1 MRRNTWLWIGILLVL
16 ILAALVVW
24 ARPQVAQPRGVA
36 EDVTLWIEPQAGK
49 EPILNALDSAQHDV
63 RMVYYS
69 ITDPDIIQKIKD
81 TVARGVTV
89 RFMLENNPYGGS
101 STNIDVGLDLQ
112 KAGVQLKWAPR
123 AFRYL
128 HEKAIV
134 VDGKTAYIMTH
145 NLTTS
150 SFTANREYGVRL
162 QAPHLV
168 KEVADVFDADW
179 NREPIDLKNAYL
191 VWAPDNSRERFA
203 ELFNNAKK
211 SIWLEEQNSQDPQIV
226 RLLSDAAR
234 RGVDVR
240 LISTPRYPIENDYD
254 EPGREQI
261 RQAGGQVRY
270 ILDPYVHAKVFII
283 DGRLG
288 FVGSQN
294 FTTNSLDNN
303 RELGVVFSDA
313 EAVQQMMVQF
323 IKDWD
328 KGTVEPFPKKN
339 LPVPPEGYID
349 HTQAKFY
356 LYRDDVP
363 VQLTVTH
370 TYNSGRVIWLMGNAD
385 QDRNFTV
392 VIFPSSY
399 SKFPG
404 YPDVLPD
411 EYYKGKT
418 IRVHGLIKLYR
429 GWPEIIVN
437 SPSQIEIVSEGEGK

>member
-1 MRRNTWLWIGILLVL
+1 MRRYTWLYVL
-16 ILAALVVW
+16 ALIVIILAAVVLW
-24 ARPQVAQPRGVA
+24 ARPQVSHPAGVA
-36 EDVTLWIEPQAGK
+36 RDVTLWIQPTAGK
-49 EPILNALDSAQHDV
+49 EPILQALDSAQHDV
-63 RMVYYS
+63 RMVFYS

-112 KAGVQLKWAPR
+112 KSGVQLKWAPR

-134 VDGKTAYIMTH
+134 VDGRVAYIMTH

-150 SFTANREYGVRL
+150 SFTANREYGVRITDPL
-162 QAPHLV
+162 LV
-168 KEVADVFDADW
+168 KEVAAVFDADW
-179 NREPIDLKNAYL
+179 NREPIDLRHAL
-191 VWAPDNSRERFA
+191 LIWAPDNSRERFA
-203 ELFNNAKK
+203 QLFNAAKK

-240 LISTPRYPIENDYD
+240 LISTPRWPIESDYD
-254 EPGREQI
+254 EPGREQL
-261 RQAGGQVRY
+261 RQSGAQVRY
-270 ILDPYVHAKVFII
+270 ILDPYIHAKVFVI

-303 RELGVVFSDA
+303 RELGVLFDDP
-313 EAVQQMMVQF
+313 EAVRQMMAQF
-323 IKDWD
+323 QADWE
-328 KGTVEPFPKKN
+328 KGTVEPFPKEK
-339 LPVPPEGYID
+339 LPIPPEGYID
-349 HTQAKFY
+349 HTKAKFY
-356 LYRDDVP
+356 LFRDDVP

-385 QDRNFTV
+385 QDRNFKV
-392 VIFPSSY
+392 VIFPSAY
-399 SKFPG
+399 SRFPG
-404 YPDVLPD
+404 YPDQLPD

-437 SPSQIEIVSEGEGK
+437 SPSQIEVVEK